1 MNIRRVAL
9 TALRYLV
16 SLSILI
22 IGWECAVVVFHIQPF
37 LLPAPWDVLNTLSME
52 WLSFASAGRTTFVN
66 MLVGGGIGISLG
78 FALGALAAYSRRV
91 RWVVEPYLTI
101 FQSFPREAFFPLLV
115 VWLGFGHMPKIV
127 NAGLLSFFPM
137 AVVTLNSLSDT
148 RDDYVR
154 LLESWKATRLQ
165 EYLFCRFPSAIPSLV
180 GGLRVSLPLALIG
193 AVLGEFLGGSEGLGY
208 IIVSSGSAFRIDRVF
223 AAIVVL
229 ALGGMALVAL
239 IDTVRFVFLRRF
251 YQR

>member
-1 MNIRRVAL
+1 MNLRRIYL
-9 TALRYLV
+9 TVVHYFVSFAILLV
-16 SLSILI
+16 
-22 IGWECAVVVFHIQPF
+22 GWWGAVRVFRIAPY
-37 LLPAPWDVLNTLSME
+37 LLPDPLTVLTTLESE
-52 WLSFASAGRTTFVN
+52 WSSFLGAAGSTFSN
-66 MLVGGGIGISLG
+66 MLIGGGIGISLG
-78 FALGALAAYSRRV
+78 FLTGALAAYSRRI
-91 RWVVEPYLTI
+91 RWIVEPYLTV

-137 AVVTLNSLSDT
+137 AIVALSSLSDT
-148 RDDYVR
+148 RDDYIR
-154 LLESWKATRLQ
+154 LLESWNASRLQ
-165 EYLFCRFPSAIPSLV
+165 TYVFCRVPSALPSLL

-208 IIVSSGSAFRIDRVF
+208 IIVSSGSAFRVDRVF

-229 ALGGMALVAL
+229 AMGGMTLVAL
-239 IDTVRFVFLRRF
+239 VDTVRFTVLRRY